1 MSKQQK
7 SIANIRSTLKKEIRF
22 SILLKIY
29 AFFNNTDNNTD
40 TNITIYKI
48 FKSFQCLLKY

>member
-1 MSKQQK
+1 MS
-7 SIANIRSTLKKEIRF
+7 IKEEPSKTEFRF
-22 SILLKIY
+22 STLLKIY
-29 AFFNNTDNNTD
+29 AFFNNTD